1 MFLALMYSVGRYST
15 CLDYISSRNPQCRIG
30 KYRSYAS
37 QFSMLWIIGIGIYGY
52 RGISA
57 DAIGVLKRCDRIY
70 LERFT
75 SPMSEDDIRGLN
87 ALIQKND
94 QENDII
100 IPVQRWFVE
109 DGREII
115 ERSQFKNIALL
126 TYGDPLIAT
135 TFTELHVRAVKRSI
149 RVKIIHAASGI
160 TSLIGES
167 GLHIYK
173 FGRMVTMM
181 TGFQS
186 YISVYNTIFNN
197 LLAGNHT
204 IVLTEYKNNSN
215 SIFFLDPTYFFDKM
229 LQAEEDTKYG
239 AFSQET
245 FAIVASR
252 IGTED
257 QRIESGKVKS
267 LINRDYGLGPHSI
280 IVTASLHFT
289 ELDAVKSLTVNLDE
303 PLDNTQRIK
312 NLSVNM
318 IEKYAPK
325 AKEEVHRMKSKIEAQ
340 QVINGWI
347 EILDNA
353 HYYIDDAEQFM
364 KQEKFELAILSMG
377 YAEGLIDALHMQ
389 KKDIL

>member
-1 MFLALMYSVGRYST
+1 
-15 CLDYISSRNPQCRIG
+15 
-30 KYRSYAS
+30 
-37 QFSMLWIIGIGIYGY
+37 MLWIIGIGIYGY

>member
-1 MFLALMYSVGRYST
+1 
-15 CLDYISSRNPQCRIG
+15 
-30 KYRSYAS
+30 
-37 QFSMLWIIGIGIYGY
+37 MLWIIGIGIYGY
-52 RGISA
+52 RGIST

>member
-1 MFLALMYSVGRYST
+1 
-15 CLDYISSRNPQCRIG
+15 
-30 KYRSYAS
+30 
-37 QFSMLWIIGIGIYGY
+37 MLWIIGIGINGY
-52 RGISA
+52 MGIST
-57 DAIGVLKRCDRIY
+57 DAIEVLKKCDRIY

-75 SPMSEDDIRGLN
+75 SPVSEDDIRGLN
-87 ALIQKND
+87 ALIEKND
-94 QENDII
+94 RVNEFI

-115 ERSQFKNIALL
+115 EQSQFKNIALL

-135 TFTELHVRAVKRSI
+135 TFTELLVRAVKRSI

-160 TSLIGES
+160 ISLIGES

-181 TGFQS
+181 SGFQS
-186 YISVYNTIFNN
+186 YISVYNTVFNN

-204 IVLTEYKNNSN
+204 LVLTEYSNNNNSN
-215 SIFFLDPTYFFDKM
+215 SVFFLDPKYFFDKM

-245 FAIVASR
+245 FAIVGSR

-257 QRIESGKVKS
+257 QRIESGKIKS
-267 LINRDYGLGPHSI
+267 LLNRDYGIGPHSI

-289 ELDAVKSLTVNLDE
+289 EIDAVKSLTINLDE
-303 PLDNTQRIK
+303 PLNNTQRVR

-325 AKEEVHRMKSKIEAQ
+325 AKEEINRMKSEIEARQ
-340 QVINGWI
+340 HTSITNGWS

-353 HYYIDDAEQFM
+353 RYYIDDAERFM
-364 KQEKFELAILSMG
+364 NQEKFELGILSMG

-389 KKDIL
+389 KKKIL

>member
-1 MFLALMYSVGRYST
+1 
-15 CLDYISSRNPQCRIG
+15 
-30 KYRSYAS
+30 
-37 QFSMLWIIGIGIYGY
+37 MLWIIGIGINGY
-52 RGISA
+52 RGIST
-57 DAIGVLKRCDRIY
+57 DAIDVLKNCDRIY

-75 SPMSEDDIRGLN
+75 SPLSDDDIRGLN
-87 ALIQKND
+87 ARIEKNN
-94 QENDII
+94 QEYDMI

-115 ERSQFKNIALL
+115 EQSRFKNIALL

-135 TFTELHVRAVKRSI
+135 TLTELHVRAVKRSI

-186 YISVYNTIFNN
+186 YISVYNTVFNN

-204 IVLTEYKNNSN
+204 LVLTEYSNNSN
-215 SIFFLDPTYFFDKM
+215 NGFFLDPTYFFDKM

-239 AFSQET
+239 AFSKDT

-252 IGTED
+252 IGMDD

-267 LINRDYGLGPHSI
+267 LIGRDYGIGPHSI

-289 ELDAVKSLTVNLDE
+289 EFDAVKSLTVNLDE
-303 PLDNTQRIK
+303 PIDNTRRIK

-325 AKEEVHRMKSKIEAQ
+325 AKEEVNQMKSKIQAQ
-340 QVINGWI
+340 QDTSIINEWI

-353 HYYIDDAEQFM
+353 YYYIDDAERFM

-389 KKDIL
+389 KKIS